1 MSHDE
6 AAIANAFRAACRA
19 ELEALKPGN
28 VHVHSP
34 GHGMTVAD
42 FLVSAEAAA
51 PAIAR
56 AGAGVGARVLAAVEA
71 TRAACGQNTNLGI
84 VLLAA
89 PLAAA
94 AEGSEGT
101 RARLR
106 RVLARLTVEDADLA
120 FRAIRLAAPAGL
132 GRSDRHDVAD
142 PPAVTLLEA
151 MRAAANR
158 DRIAFQY
165 ANGFRDVLE
174 LGVPRL
180 RRCRAEGWT
189 DAQAVSAVY
198 LGFLACFPDSHVVRK
213 HGSLLAEKVRRR
225 AAALEAL
232 LGRTDGHERCRPQLL
247 AWDGELKARGLNPG
261 TSADL
266 TVASHFAAALFA

>member
-1 MSHDE
+1 
-6 AAIANAFRAACRA
+6 
-19 ELEALKPGN
+19 
-28 VHVHSP
+28 
-34 GHGMTVAD
+34 
-42 FLVSAEAAA
+42 
-51 PAIAR
+51 
-56 AGAGVGARVLAAVEA
+56 
-71 TRAACGQNTNLGI
+71 
-84 VLLAA
+84 
-89 PLAAA
+89 
-94 AEGSEGT
+94 
-101 RARLR
+101 
-106 RVLARLTVEDADLA
+106 
-120 FRAIRLAAPAGL
+120 
-132 GRSDRHDVAD
+132 
-142 PPAVTLLEA
+142 

-213 HGSLLAEKVRRR
+213 HGSLLAEEVRRQ
-225 AAALEAL
+225 AAAFEAL
-232 LGRTDGHERCRPQLL
+232 LGHTDGHERCRPQLL